1 MSDSPR
7 YKCST
12 CVTGVSIRAEVPDA
26 FESRTGEQLPADR
39 LLIRDHIFDVRVTN
53 LSGNMATEVAQLP
66 HLKVFDRVMELPIVE
81 LAVIKS
87 AETYSRVKG
96 SHQLMNWALS
106 TAESSIN
113 IATRQAM
120 PIAVPIAKKLQ
131 SPINFVD
138 HTLCFGLDK
147 IEEKVP
153 LVKEK
158 PAQIYEKAV
167 SRISHVNDM
176 ILLQATN
183 LRDISW
189 NTANQILDTRY
200 GSVAVRGIDNT
211 AVAVDKLIDRYFPAQ
226 EEEKPIDINT
236 AEEDKLLHTLQTVGH
251 LSNKAARR
259 VYLNIINHLS
269 TIKKDG
275 LLKAYVNSLVE
286 FLRLTKY
293 LHTVNEKPQANGE
306 IKEEPQDEKEKSE

>member
-1 MSDSPR
+1 MINL
-7 YKCST
+7 C
-12 CVTGVSIRAEVPDA
+12 
-26 FESRTGEQLPADR
+26 ES
-39 LLIRDHIFDVRVTN
+39 
-53 LSGNMATEVAQLP
+53 MATEVAQLP

-81 LAVIKS
+81 LAVVKS
-87 AETYSRVKG
+87 AETYSKVK
-96 SHQLMNWALS
+96 SSYQLMNWALS
-106 TAESSIN
+106 TAEFSLST
-113 IATRQAM
+113 ATRQAM
-120 PIAVPIAKKLQ
+120 PIAVPIAKRLET
-131 SPINFVD
+131 PINFVD
-138 HTLCFGLDK
+138 NTLCFGLDK

-158 PAQIYEKAV
+158 PAQILEKAV
-167 SRISHVNDM
+167 SRISHVNDL
-176 ILLQATN
+176 ILEQATN

-211 AVAVDKLIDRYFPAQ
+211 AIIVDKLIDRYFPAT
-226 EEEKPIDINT
+226 EEEKPIDINS
-236 AEEDKLLHTLQTVGH
+236 AEKDKLLHTLQTVGH

-259 VYLNIINHLS
+259 VYLNIVNHLN

-275 LLKAYVNSLVE
+275 LSSYVSSLVE

-306 IKEEPQDEKEKSE
+306 VNQEPHDEKEKSE